1 VNNVVLDEPLLV
13 AVMGKLHKRERT
25 HAIRIWRRRGGRDE
39 EMEGEMEEWR
49 DIGGMERPHRTKSD
63 LVESCLFFEQLGK
76 CFSLLSGSSGPRS
89 TARLVTAF
97 QMSIKL
103 PPIYC

>member
-1 VNNVVLDEPLLV
+1 MNNVVLDEPLLV

-49 DIGGMERPHRTKSD
+49 DI
-63 LVESCLFFEQLGK
+63 
-76 CFSLLSGSSGPRS
+76 
-89 TARLVTAF
+89 
-97 QMSIKL
+97 
-103 PPIYC
+103 